1 MAHEYD
7 RIERTTVWSPGA
19 GCHGGCGVLAYMNGD
34 KLVKIEGDPCHPW
47 NQGRTCSRLL
57 AYTRFLYH
65 KDRILYPLKR
75 VGERGSG
82 KFERISWEEALDT
95 VETKFK
101 AIRDEYGAE
110 SVIFVQGTGRDI
122 NAPLTF
128 LTYAYGS
135 PNLSQLGLSGQ
146 SCYTPRITGSCMVDG
161 TLTVADCSQFFE
173 KRYDDP
179 RWQCPKY
186 IVVWATNPGTGCPDG
201 FQGHWVV
208 DCMKRGS
215 KLIVID
221 PRATW
226 FSSRAEHFLQ
236 CRPGTDGA
244 IALGM
249 INLIIENEWYD
260 KEFVEKWTMGLDKL
274 AERARE
280 YTPERV
286 ERLTWV
292 PREVLYEATR
302 AYALNRP
309 SAIHWGMPIDMNP
322 EATTA
327 AQAIA
332 MLWCLTGNFDVPGG
346 NVAAR
351 GAFGIAMWPINQA
364 QVLGEYGEEFL
375 KKVNEK
381 RIGAREFPYI
391 ANTRLYIQPDLAVE
405 QMLTGDPYPIKG
417 MWIQTSNLL
426 GGNAA
431 DLNKH
436 HKALMNVPFNV
447 VVDLFHNP
455 TTMAI
460 ADLILPA
467 ACFTE
472 RNTIRVWHT
481 PAQTVRKLHE
491 PLGEARNDWDINFEL
506 ALRFNPAL
514 REKYGKVEDF
524 FDAKLKPSG
533 YTFEQLIARGGWVFE
548 EDGVSVPYR
557 RHERG
562 LLRADGQPGFQTPS
576 GKVEFYSLNH
586 EAWGLDP
593 LPWYREPPESEN
605 VTPELMKKYPL
616 VMVTGRRSPVYFH
629 AEHRNIDWLRE
640 VDPFPLVEV
649 NPNVAKRLNLDDG
662 EWCWIE
668 NDRGRVTRKVKYNI
682 SMNEKCVSVPH
693 GWWPPEEEGKAPHY
707 YGAWKYNCNKL
718 VLSQVGSSSGYGGGA
733 YKTVPV
739 RLRKMEPGET
749 YDGPEIGI
757 TERSEVTA

>member
-1 MAHEYD
+1 MK
-7 RIERTTVWSPGA
+7 
-19 GCHGGCGVLAYMNGD
+19 GD
-34 KLVKIEGDPCHPW
+34 KIVKIEGDPCHPW

-57 AYTRFLYH
+57 AYTQFLNH

-75 VGERGSG
+75 AGERGSG
-82 KFERISWEEALDT
+82 EFTRITWDEALDEI
-95 VETKFK
+95 ETKFK
-101 AIRDEYGAE
+101 RFRDESGAE

-146 SCYTPRITGSCMVDG
+146 SCYTPRITGSCMTDG

-179 RWQCPKY
+179 RWECPKY
-186 IVVWATNPGTGCPDG
+186 IIIWATNPTVGCPDG
-201 FQGHWVV
+201 FQGHWVI

-215 KLIVID
+215 KLIVVD
-221 PRATW
+221 PRCTWAT
-226 FSSRAEHFLQ
+226 SRAEYHLQ
-236 CRPGTDGA
+236 CRPGSDGA
-244 IALGM
+244 VALGM
-249 INLIIENEWYD
+249 INLILENEWYD
-260 KEFVEKWTMGLDKL
+260 KEFVEKWTMGIDKL
-274 AERARE
+274 RERAAE
-280 YTPERV
+280 YTPEQV
-286 ERLTWV
+286 ERLTWI
-292 PREVLYEATR
+292 PKEVLFEATM
-302 AYALNRP
+302 AYAANRP

-322 EATTA
+322 EATSV
-327 AQAIA
+327 AQAIS
-332 MLWCLTGNFDVPGG
+332 MLWCLTGNFDIPGG

-364 QVLGEYGEEFL
+364 QVLTEYGEDFL
-375 KKVNEK
+375 TKINEK
-381 RIGAREFPYI
+381 RIGAKEYPYV

-405 QMLTGDPYPIKG
+405 QMLTGDPYKIRG
-417 MWIQTSNLL
+417 MWIQTSNML
-426 GGNAA
+426 GGNSA
-431 DLNKH
+431 DINKH
-436 HKALMNVPFNV
+436 HKALMNMEYNV
-447 VVDLFHNP
+447 FVDLFHNP
-455 TTMAI
+455 TTMAV
-460 ADLILPA
+460 ADIILPA

-481 PAQTVRKLHE
+481 PAQIVRKLHE
-491 PLGEARNDWDINFEL
+491 PLGDARNDWEINFEL
-506 ALRFNPAL
+506 ARRFNPEIA
-514 REKYGKVEDF
+514 RKYSTVIDF
-524 FDAKLKPSG
+524 FDEKLRPSG
-533 YTFEQLIARGGWVFE
+533 YTFQELIDRGGWVFE

-557 RHERG
+557 RYETG
-562 LLRADGQPGFQTPS
+562 LLRADGKPGFQTPS

-586 EAWGLDP
+586 EEWGLDP

-605 VTPELMKKYPL
+605 STPELMKKYPL

-640 VDPFPLVEV
+640 KDPFPLVEV
-649 NPNVAKRLNLDDG
+649 NPKVADALEIKDG

-668 NDRGRVTRKVKYNI
+668 NERGKIMRKVKYNI

-693 GWWPPEEEGKAPHY
+693 GWWAPEEKGNAPHY

-739 RLRKMEPGET
+739 RLRKMEPGEVF
-749 YDGPEIGI
+749 DGPEVGI
-757 TERSEVTA
+757 TK

>member
-1 MAHEYD
+1 MTTNDYD
-7 RIERTTVWSPGA
+7 RIERTTVWSPGP
-19 GCHGGCGVLAYMNGD
+19 GCHGGCGVLAYMKGD
-34 KLVKIEGDPCHPW
+34 EIIKIEGDPCHPW

-57 AYTRFLYH
+57 AYTKFLNH
-65 KDRILYPLKR
+65 PDRILYPLKR
-75 VGERGSG
+75 VGPRGSG
-82 KFERISWEEALDT
+82 EFKRISWDEALDEI
-95 VETKFK
+95 ETKFK
-101 AIRDEYGAE
+101 QFREESGAE

-146 SCYTPRITGSCMVDG
+146 SCYTPRITGSCMTDG

-173 KRYDDP
+173 KRYEDP
-179 RWQCPKY
+179 RWECPKY
-186 IVVWATNPGTGCPDG
+186 IIIWATNPTTGCPDG
-201 FQGHWVV
+201 FQGHWII

-215 KLIVID
+215 KLIVVD
-221 PRATW
+221 PRCTW
-226 FSSRAEHFLQ
+226 VTSRAEYHLQ
-236 CRPGTDGA
+236 CRPGSDGA
-244 IALGM
+244 VALGM
-249 INLIIENEWYD
+249 INLILENEWYD
-260 KEFVEKWTMGLDKL
+260 KEFIEKWTIGIDKL
-274 AERARE
+274 RERAAE

-286 ERLTWV
+286 EQLTWI
-292 PREVLYEATR
+292 PKEILYEATKT
-302 AYALNRP
+302 YAANRP

-322 EATTA
+322 EATSV
-327 AQAIA
+327 AQAIS

-364 QVLGEYGEEFL
+364 QVLTEYGEEFL
-375 KKVNEK
+375 AKINEK
-381 RIGAREFPYI
+381 RIGAKEYPYV
-391 ANTRLYIQPDLAVE
+391 ANTRLYIQPDLAVD
-405 QMLTGDPYPIKG
+405 QMITGDPYKIRG
-417 MWIQTSNLL
+417 MWIQTSNML

-431 DLNKH
+431 DINKH
-436 HKALMNVPFNV
+436 HKALMNMEYNV
-447 VVDLFHNP
+447 FVDLFHNP
-455 TTMAI
+455 TTMAV
-460 ADLILPA
+460 ADIILPA

-481 PAQTVRKLHE
+481 PAQVVRKLHE
-491 PLGEARNDWDINFEL
+491 PLGEARNDWEINFEL
-506 ALRFNPAL
+506 ARRFNPEIAK
-514 REKYGKVEDF
+514 KYNTVIDF
-524 FDAKLKPSG
+524 FDEKLKPSG
-533 YTFEQLIARGGWVFE
+533 YTFQELIDNGGWVFE
-548 EDGVSVPYR
+548 KEGVSVPYR
-557 RHERG
+557 RYESG
-562 LLRADGQPGFQTPS
+562 LLRADGKPGFQTPS
-576 GKVEFYSLNH
+576 GKIEFYSLNH
-586 EAWGLDP
+586 EEWGLDP

-640 VDPFPLVEV
+640 KDPFPLVEV
-649 NPNVAKRLNLDDG
+649 NPAVAVKLGIGDG

-668 NDRGRVTRKVKYNI
+668 NDRGKVMRKAKYNI

-749 YDGPEIGI
+749 FDGPQIGI
-757 TERSEVTA
+757 TE

>member
-1 MAHEYD
+1 MSKNYD
-7 RIERTTVWSPGA
+7 RIENTTVWSPGP
-19 GCHGGCGVLAYMNGD
+19 GCHGGCGVRVFLKDMPDGQPA
-34 KLVKIEGDPCHPW
+34 KVVKIEADPCHPW

-57 AYTRFLYH
+57 AYTRYLYH
-65 KDRILYPLKR
+65 PDRLLYPMKR
-75 VGERGSG
+75 VGERGEG
-82 KFERISWEEALDT
+82 KFERITWDEALDT
-95 VETKFK
+95 IESKFK
-101 AIRDEYGAE
+101 QFREESGAE

-146 SCYTPRITGSCMVDG
+146 SCYTPRITGACMVDG

-173 KRYDDP
+173 KRYEDP
-179 RWQCPKY
+179 RWEVPKY
-186 IVVWATNPGTGCPDG
+186 IVVWATNPGVGCPDG

-208 DCMKRGS
+208 DCMQRGS

-236 CRPGTDGA
+236 TRPGSDGA
-244 IALGM
+244 LALGM
-249 INLIIENEWYD
+249 LHLIIENEWYD
-260 KEFVEKWTMGLDKL
+260 KEFVEKWTQGLPEL
-274 AERARE
+274 RERCKE
-280 YTPERV
+280 YSPERV
-286 ERLTWV
+286 EQLTWV
-292 PREVLYEATR
+292 PKEVLYEATK
-302 AYALNRP
+302 AYATNSP

-322 EATTA
+322 EATTV

-332 MLWCLTGNFDVPGG
+332 MLWCITGNFDIPGG

-351 GAFGIAMWPINQA
+351 GAFGIAMWPINQS
-364 QVLGEYGEEFL
+364 QVLDTYGAEFL
-375 KKVNEK
+375 EKINDK
-381 RIGAREFPYI
+381 RIGAKEFPYV

-405 QMLTGDPYPIKG
+405 QMLTGKPYKIRG
-417 MWIQTSNLL
+417 TYIQTSNLL

-436 HKALMNVPFNV
+436 YKALRNMEFNV

-455 TTMAI
+455 TTMAV
-460 ADLILPA
+460 ADIILPA

-472 RNTIRVWHT
+472 RNSIRVWHT
-481 PAQTVRKLHE
+481 PAQVIRKLHD
-491 PLGEARNDWDINFEL
+491 PLGEARNDWEINFEL
-506 ALRFNPAL
+506 ALRFDPKL
-514 REKYGKVEDF
+514 REKYTKLEDF
-524 FDAKLKPSG
+524 FDEKLKPSG
-533 YTFEQLIARGGWVFE
+533 HTFESLKEIGGWVFE
-548 EDGVSVPYR
+548 KEGVSVPYKR
-557 RHERG
+557 YEKG
-562 LLRADGQPGFQTPS
+562 LLRPDGKAGFATPS

-593 LPWYREPPESEN
+593 LPYYREPPESEN

-629 AEHRNIDWLRE
+629 SEHRNIDWLRE
-640 VDPFPLVEV
+640 VDPFPIVEI
-649 NPNVAKRLNLDDG
+649 NPKIAKERGLKDG
-662 EWCWIE
+662 DWCIIE
-668 NDRGRVTRKVKYNI
+668 NDRGKFTRKVMYNI
-682 SMNEKCVSVPH
+682 SMNAKCVSVPH

-707 YGAWKYNCNKL
+707 FGAWKYNCNKL

-739 RLRKMEPGET
+739 NVRRAEPGEIERL
-749 YDGPEIGI
+749 GEEI
-757 TERSEVTA
+757 R

>member
-1 MAHEYD
+1 MK
-7 RIERTTVWSPGA
+7 
-19 GCHGGCGVLAYMNGD
+19 GD
-34 KLVKIEGDPCHPW
+34 EIIKIEGDPCHPW

-57 AYTRFLYH
+57 AYTKFLNH
-65 KDRILYPLKR
+65 PDRILYPLKR
-75 VGERGSG
+75 VGHRGSG
-82 KFERISWEEALDT
+82 EFKRISWDEALDEI
-95 VETKFK
+95 ETKFK
-101 AIRDEYGAE
+101 QFRAESGAE

-146 SCYTPRITGSCMVDG
+146 SCYTPRITGSCMTDG

-173 KRYDDP
+173 KRYEDP
-179 RWQCPKY
+179 RWECPKY
-186 IVVWATNPGTGCPDG
+186 IIIWATNPTTGCPDG
-201 FQGHWVV
+201 FQGHWII

-215 KLIVID
+215 NLIVVD
-221 PRATW
+221 PRCTW
-226 FSSRAEHFLQ
+226 VTSRAEYHLQ
-236 CRPGTDGA
+236 CRPGSDGA
-244 IALGM
+244 VALGM
-249 INLIIENEWYD
+249 INLILENEWYD
-260 KEFVEKWTMGLDKL
+260 KEFIEKWTLGIDKL
-274 AERARE
+274 RERAAE

-286 ERLTWV
+286 EQLTWI
-292 PREVLYEATR
+292 PKEILYEATKT
-302 AYALNRP
+302 YAANRP

-322 EATTA
+322 EATSV
-327 AQAIA
+327 AQAIS

-364 QVLGEYGEEFL
+364 QVLTEYGEEFL
-375 KKVNEK
+375 AKINEK
-381 RIGAREFPYI
+381 RIGAKEYPYV
-391 ANTRLYIQPDLAVE
+391 ANTRLYIQPDLAVD
-405 QMLTGDPYPIKG
+405 QMITGDPYKIRG
-417 MWIQTSNLL
+417 MWIQTSNML

-431 DLNKH
+431 DINKH
-436 HKALMNVPFNV
+436 HKALMNMEYNV
-447 VVDLFHNP
+447 FVDLFHNP
-455 TTMAI
+455 TTMAV
-460 ADLILPA
+460 ADIILPA

-481 PAQTVRKLHE
+481 PAQVVRKLHE
-491 PLGEARNDWDINFEL
+491 PLGEARNDWEINFEL
-506 ALRFNPAL
+506 ARRFNPEIAK
-514 REKYGKVEDF
+514 KYNTVIDF
-524 FDAKLKPSG
+524 FDEKLKPSG
-533 YTFEQLIARGGWVFE
+533 YTFQELIDNGGWVFE
-548 EDGVSVPYR
+548 KEGVSVPYR
-557 RHERG
+557 RYESG
-562 LLRADGQPGFQTPS
+562 LLRADGKPGFQTPS
-576 GKVEFYSLNH
+576 GKIEFYSLNH
-586 EAWGLDP
+586 EEWGLDP

-640 VDPFPLVEV
+640 KDPFPLVEV
-649 NPNVAKRLNLDDG
+649 NPAVAVKLGIGDG

-668 NDRGRVTRKVKYNI
+668 NDRGKVMRKAKYNI

-749 YDGPEIGI
+749 FDGPQIGI
-757 TERSEVTA
+757 TE